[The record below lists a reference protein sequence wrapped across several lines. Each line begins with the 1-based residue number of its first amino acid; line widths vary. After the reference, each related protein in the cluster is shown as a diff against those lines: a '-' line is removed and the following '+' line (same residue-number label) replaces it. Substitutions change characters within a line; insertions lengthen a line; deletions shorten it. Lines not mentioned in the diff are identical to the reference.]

1 MALIPHHPRPDPQY
15 FLKYDPDWQT
25 WTLYEHRRN
34 LPDHILAEF
43 SDGTPEKPPQLAEN
57 VLDLLTSPN
66 KKEHNE
72 NEEGTHDQT

>member
-1 MALIPHHPRPDPQY
+1 MTLIPHHPRPDPQY

-25 WTLYEHRRN
+25 WSLYEHRRN

-57 VLDLLTSPN
+57 VLDLLTSS
-66 KKEHNE
+66 KAIDVH
-72 NEEGTHDQT
+72 EGGKPHDVR